1 LFAIEEVKVFQ
12 LMNCWDVLKYEPK
25 WQALV
30 DGNNPNFKGVAG
42 STMYL
47 DDNDSCSPA
56 TTSKRPLGR
65 D

>member
-1 LFAIEEVKVFQ
+1 
-12 LMNCWDVLKYEPK
+12 
-25 WQALV
+25 V
-30 DGNNPNFKGVAG
+30 DGNNPNLKGVAG